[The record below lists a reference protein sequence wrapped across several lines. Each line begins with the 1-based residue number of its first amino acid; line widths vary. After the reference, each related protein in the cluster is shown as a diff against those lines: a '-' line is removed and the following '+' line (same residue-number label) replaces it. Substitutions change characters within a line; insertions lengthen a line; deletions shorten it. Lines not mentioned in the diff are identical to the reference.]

1 MPVITPEE
9 ASRLSPV
16 FKGRAGRLLFRAGL
30 ALTGIGKVNDLY
42 DRVQQRGCAP
52 GPGFA
57 KGILDDAGVD
67 FAIGHPERLEQ
78 LPSGAFITISNHI
91 YGHLDGICLVDL
103 VGHVRPKAKVL
114 VNQLLMWIRDLS
126 GNFISVDPKTN
137 ASTGVSAPSVNGIK
151 AALEQLHSGE
161 PLCLFPSGAV
171 ADLRPRDRWRISE
184 RAWQDS
190 AIRLIQRACV
200 PVIPIRFPDRNS
212 NFYYGLGLI
221 DYRVRF
227 ARLFHEVFNK
237 RGTHP
242 RVVIG
247 TTISPEE
254 LAAHKDLNE
263 CKAFLRSSVYDMPL
277 PEEYTLR
284 SELWKK

>member
-52 GPGFA
+52 GPDFA

-137 ASTGVSAPSVNGIK
+137 ASTGVSATSVNGIK
-151 AALEQLHSGE
+151 AALEQLRSG
-161 PLCLFPSGAV
+161 
-171 ADLRPRDRWRISE
+171 
-184 RAWQDS
+184 
-190 AIRLIQRACV
+190 
-200 PVIPIRFPDRNS
+200 
-212 NFYYGLGLI
+212 
-221 DYRVRF
+221 
-227 ARLFHEVFNK
+227 
-237 RGTHP
+237 
-242 RVVIG
+242 
-247 TTISPEE
+247 
-254 LAAHKDLNE
+254 
-263 CKAFLRSSVYDMPL
+263 
-277 PEEYTLR
+277 
-284 SELWKK
+284 